1 MTAAERE
8 VLDVLGTYCPVPVI
22 ETRRIIQKLS
32 EPVELILLTDDSEA
46 LHDIPTLMERTGGE
60 ILSIEDH
67 KPTGWR
73 MILLL
78 RPLRDI
84 SKGP

>member
-1 MTAAERE
+1 MAAAERE

-46 LHDIPTLMERTGGE
+46 LHDIPALMAVSYTHLTLPT
-60 ILSIEDH
+60 IL
-67 KPTGWR
+67 R
-73 MILLL
+73 V
-78 RPLRDI
+78 
-84 SKGP
+84 